1 MQESSKTSLELGYI
15 SCPALPYNQYFP
27 PIFSKLL
34 KIFLISG
41 NISFSFCPPEIS
53 IRCRFYSAVTAFMR
67 MPETAVDKDNFAVSG
82 KNHIR
87 FTRKVFAM
95 KRITITQTMDYR
107 ADKYLWT
114 SVLVTDLRHIEGA
127 LLLCEYISHH

>member
-1 MQESSKTSLELGYI
+1 
-15 SCPALPYNQYFP
+15 
-27 PIFSKLL
+27 
-34 KIFLISG
+34 
-41 NISFSFCPPEIS
+41 
-53 IRCRFYSAVTAFMR
+53 MR
-67 MPETAVDKDNFAVSG
+67 MPETAVDKYNFAVSG